1 MLSPVVSTPLTF
13 MLILQHLANLCQKLK
28 TPRLSL
34 NISFLYLLIVP
45 LSIFFKKLSI
55 PTALWLG
62 RCFWNPSLARFAL
75 ILEFTIFKIEKNRIL
90 PWARGYPDK
99 AKLASTGRIASVCSG
114 RGSGPAVPLFAKKY
128 ILASPPK
135 TLSPSMTLFRMEI
148 SNNIVIEIMF
158 SHRWPSCWK
167 MLNFCCRSCFLF
179 FHHCELQCPR
189 VWLWSITD
197 IAAQGTRHKDKKG
210 KKANIRSK
218 LGLHDFLAFF
228 NQFVGRETNR
238 DFWWNQIL
246 RIWR

>member
-1 MLSPVVSTPLTF
+1 M
-13 MLILQHLANLCQKLK
+13 KLK
-28 TPRLSL
+28 FQQR
-34 NISFLYLLIVP
+34 LLIIRSNYSSSGLIVL
-45 LSIFFKKLSI
+45 LSIFSRNFQS
-55 PTALWLG
+55 PRPFGLG
-62 RCFWNPSLARFAL
+62 DVFWNPSLARFAL

-114 RGSGPAVPLFAKKY
+114 RGSGRAVPLFAKKY
-128 ILASPPK
+128 ILASPQK
-135 TLSPSMTLFRMEI
+135 TLCPSMTLFRIEI
-148 SNNIVIEIMF
+148 SNNIVIKVML
-158 SHRWPSCWK
+158 SHCWPSCWK

-197 IAAQGTRHKDKKG
+197 IAAQGTRTKKG